1 LKHATNHIQQRWAQ
15 YKKTMDKI
23 LLSTY
28 LIKIQDRRKNDQ
40 ILSHFNGSDDFF
52 RIFENYL
59 NSIFENILAT
69 SDTRETTALHLT
81 LDAPPTVDIENRRI
95 YGQFSTGVSGEQ
107 YQIRDVETREEV
119 LEVQRNH
126 AAFRNIFFYI
136 QIPTQRDNG
145 ALILQ
150 RKAKFGIKTVFKK
163 TINQYLREQGYSNYK
178 VIVNNMVHGRVYR
191 RMIEEGNLKKV
202 EFIKRRIP
210 SSIEEYYR
218 NGATP
223 EQIPGTLKTSMLSPT
238 SLPQNFKSFVNTL
251 FTNPDRERIEI
262 EGIDEDFD
270 EIEFELELN
279 GKRKTFYVMN
289 KHRIQPDVD
298 VTSQIEFTEQGEPA
312 IESLIQQSE
321 ELVRD
326 IIELRL

>member
-1 LKHATNHIQQRWAQ
+1 
-15 YKKTMDKI
+15 MDKI

-28 LIKIQDRRKNDQ
+28 LIKIQDREKNDQ
-40 ILSHFNGSDDFF
+40 ILSHFNGEDDFF
-52 RIFENYL
+52 RVFENYL
-59 NSIFENILAT
+59 NTIFENILAT
-69 SDTRETTALHLT
+69 SDARQTTSLHLT
-81 LDAPPTVDIENRRI
+81 LDAPPTVDNENRRI
-95 YGQFSTGVSGEQ
+95 YGHFSTGVSGEQ
-107 YQIRDVETREEV
+107 YQIRDVDTREEV

-136 QIPTQRDNG
+136 QMPTQKDNG

-163 TINQYLREQGYSNYK
+163 TINQYVKEQGYQDYT
-178 VIVNNMVHGRVYR
+178 VLVNNIVHGRVYR
-191 RMIEEGNLKKV
+191 RMMADGNLKKV

-218 NGATP
+218 NGGTP

-238 SLPQNFKSFVNTL
+238 SLPQNFKNFVNEL
-251 FTNPDRERIEI
+251 FTNPDQERIEI

-270 EIEFELELN
+270 EVEFELELN
-279 GKRKTFYVMN
+279 GKRKTFYVMH

-298 VTSQIEFTEQGEPA
+298 VTAQIEFTDQGEPTL
-312 IESLIQQSE
+312 ESLIEQSE
-321 ELVRD
+321 ELIRD
-326 IIELRL
+326 LIELRL

>member
-1 LKHATNHIQQRWAQ
+1 
-15 YKKTMDKI
+15 MEKI

-28 LIKIQDRRKNDQ
+28 LIKIQDRQRNDQ
-40 ILSHFNGSDDFF
+40 ILSHFNGTDDFF
-52 RIFENYL
+52 QVFQNYL

-69 SDTRETTALHLT
+69 ADIRETTALHLT
-81 LDAPPTVDIENRRI
+81 LDEPPTVNEENRSI
-95 YGQFSTGVSGEQ
+95 YGFFSTGVSGEQ

-119 LEVQRNH
+119 LAVQRNH
-126 AAFRNIFFYI
+126 AAFRNIFFYLKM
-136 QIPTQRDNG
+136 PTQRDSG

-150 RKAKFGIKTVFKK
+150 RKAKFGIKTIFRRTV
-163 TINQYLREQGYSNYK
+163 NQYIREQGYQNNK
-178 VIVNNMVHGRVYR
+178 VLINNIVHGRVYR
-191 RMIEEGNLKKV
+191 RMIREGNLKKV
-202 EFIKRRIP
+202 ELIKKRIP

-238 SLPQNFKSFVNTL
+238 SLPDNFKRFVDNL

-262 EGIDEDFD
+262 EGIDEEFD
-270 EIEFELELN
+270 EVEFELELN
-279 GKRKTFYVMN
+279 GKKKTFYVMQ
-289 KHRIQPDVD
+289 KHRIQPTID
-298 VTSQIEFTEQGEPA
+298 VTSEIQFTAQGEPTLD
-312 IESLIQQSE
+312 SLINQSE